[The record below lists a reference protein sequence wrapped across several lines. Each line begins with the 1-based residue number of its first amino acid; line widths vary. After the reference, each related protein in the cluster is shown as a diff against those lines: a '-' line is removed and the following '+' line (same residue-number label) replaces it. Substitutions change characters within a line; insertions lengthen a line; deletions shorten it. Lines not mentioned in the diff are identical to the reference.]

1 MSALLPEGRKSPRG
15 EALLNRSQA
24 ASFLS
29 FSGAAYVYIVGYS
42 DALSHALQRIF
53 EI

>member
-1 MSALLPEGRKSPRG
+1 MSALLPEGRKNPRG

-29 FSGAAYVYIVGYS
+29 FSGAAYVYIVGTP
-42 DALSHALQRIF
+42 
-53 EI
+53 